1 MATKKKERA
10 MRSRIAAAAR
20 LGILAVATFHAV
32 AAPVRAEKLRRL
44 DGTSVSNKEVDATVK
59 RLIKTANVTG
69 IALAVLNDDKLAY
82 AKGFGYRNVEKK
94 LPLNRNTVMYGASF
108 TKSLF
113 ACLVMQLVDEGKL
126 DLDKPVYEYL
136 PKPLPEYEAY
146 RDLAGDDRYKK
157 ITARMLLDH
166 TSGFPNWRWFTDDRK
181 LRIYFGPG
189 TRFAY
194 SGEGISLLQLV
205 VETITRKSV
214 AESMQDRILRPAGMT
229 RTAMVW
235 DSRFEDNF
243 ALGYDENGKDLG
255 AQRRSSPQ
263 AAGSMVTTVA
273 DMGRFLVSLRTGMLL
288 RKSAIDKMLSP
299 QIAIH
304 SLHEFPSLDTATTDA
319 NDAIK
324 LSYGLGW
331 GLFFT
336 PVGKA
341 YFKEGHDDG
350 WNNHMVCFD
359 ETKICMVMMSNSSNG
374 DSIFKELLQTVIG
387 DTYTPWEWE
396 GYVPYQQKQENT
408 QPH

>member
-1 MATKKKERA
+1 
-10 MRSRIAAAAR
+10 MRSHIAAAAR
-20 LGILAVATFHAV
+20 FGILAVATFHAA

-44 DGTSVSNKEVDATVK
+44 DGTSVSDKEVDATVR
-59 RLIKTANVTG
+59 RLIKAANVTG
-69 IALAVLNDDKLAY
+69 IALAVLNDDKLVY
-82 AKGFGYRNVEKK
+82 AKGFGYRNVQKK
-94 LPLNRNTVMYGASF
+94 LPLNENTVMYGASF

-126 DLDKPVYEYL
+126 DLDKPVYQYL
-136 PKPLPEYEAY
+136 PKPLPEYENY
-146 RDLAGDDRYKK
+146 KDLAGDDRYKK

-181 LRIYFGPG
+181 LRIYFEPG
-189 TRFAY
+189 ARFAY

-205 VETITRKSV
+205 VETLTRKS
-214 AESMQDRILRPAGMT
+214 AGESMQDRIFRPAGMT

-235 DSRFEDNF
+235 DSRFDDNF

-255 AQRRSSPQ
+255 AQRRTRPQ

-273 DMGRFLVSLRTGMLL
+273 DMGRFLVALRTGMLL
-288 RKSAIDKMLSP
+288 RKSAIDRMLSP

-304 SLHEFPSLDTATTDA
+304 SLHEFPSLDTTTTHA

-359 ETKICMVMMSNSSNG
+359 DAKICMVMMSNSSNG
-374 DSIFKELLQTVIG
+374 DGIFRELLQTVIG

-396 GYVPYQQKQENT
+396 GYVPYQQKDT
-408 QPH
+408 QPD